1 MKSYEQEI
9 YKILIG
15 QTEEICVE
23 LDEAA
28 GDIQKALSS
37 TPKGLT
43 IHMKHKDSGETKSTT
58 FMGTHSAI
66 AAAKSHINSMKK
78 KGYEFQK
85 HELVEA
91 EMKKDDKAPFEPGK
105 PSKPVTPGKYGQE
118 VSKVRHLAR
127 QAMPK
132 TQKEQAAE
140 QEEAEDLSELKQDTL
155 KKYVDKAKSVA
166 KNQLYYARYGDP
178 DDREEG
184 EKAGADYNKRMKGIE
199 RASAK
204 IKEEAE
210 EPELEKTESKLY
222 DKSFDKYVDTFT
234 KKGKTTPDK
243 QAMYKNLAKN
253 AYKMLPGKSANPN
266 LPEEFEEEVD
276 QTIIEHK
283 SFDIELPETLRFGDY
298 LTAAKKLVENEEEAI
313 IVANEFFKE
322 QDESLVI
329 ESFTRADIEDKVKA
343 HQRAGHEVSMPK
355 YSTKEGKPY
364 AEYTVT
370 NKETNKKTK
379 YIHHGST
386 RRVVT

>member
-15 QTEEICVE
+15 QTEEECLE
-23 LDEAA
+23 LNEATTS
-28 GDIQKALSS
+28 DIQKALSS

-58 FMGTHSAI
+58 FMGTHSAV

-132 TQKEQAAE
+132 TQKEE
-140 QEEAEDLSELKQDTL
+140 VEELDELSKSTL
-155 KKYVDKAKSVA
+155 ASYAKKSSNDARMSGQIAK
-166 KNQLYYARYGDP
+166 DF
-178 DDREEG
+178 E
-184 EKAGADYNKRMKGIE
+184 NKSSSYRKPEMK
-199 RASAK
+199 ASAARLAGEYK
-204 IKEEAE
+204 KRSWKREDGVMKAIDRLAKEE
-210 EPELEKTESKLY
+210 
-222 DKSFDKYVDTFT
+222 V
-234 KKGKTTPDK
+234 
-243 QAMYKNLAKN
+243 
-253 AYKMLPGKSANPN
+253 
-266 LPEEFEEEVD
+266 EEEVD

-283 SFDIELPETLRFGDY
+283 AFDIELPETLRFGDY
-298 LTAAKKLVENEEEAI
+298 LTAAKKLVESEDEAI

>member
-15 QTEEICVE
+15 QTEEECLE
-23 LDEAA
+23 LDEATTS
-28 GDIQKALSS
+28 DIQKALSS

-58 FMGTHSAI
+58 FMGTHSAV

-132 TQKEQAAE
+132 TQKE
-140 QEEAEDLSELKQDTL
+140 
-155 KKYVDKAKSVA
+155 
-166 KNQLYYARYGDP
+166 
-178 DDREEG
+178 
-184 EKAGADYNKRMKGIE
+184 
-199 RASAK
+199 
-204 IKEEAE
+204 
-210 EPELEKTESKLY
+210 
-222 DKSFDKYVDTFT
+222 
-234 KKGKTTPDK
+234 
-243 QAMYKNLAKN
+243 
-253 AYKMLPGKSANPN
+253 
-266 LPEEFEEEVD
+266 EFEEEVD

-283 SFDIELPETLRFGDY
+283 TFDIELPETLRFGDY
-298 LTAAKKLVENEEEAI
+298 LTAAKKLVGNEDEAI
-313 IVANEFFKE
+313 TVANEFFKE

>member
-15 QTEEICVE
+15 QTEEACVE

-28 GDIQKALSS
+28 SDIQKALSS

-58 FMGTHSAI
+58 FMGTHSAV
-66 AAAKSHINSMKK
+66 AAAKSHINAMKK

-132 TQKEQAAE
+132 TQKEE
-140 QEEAEDLSELKQDTL
+140 FEELGEASQMRDDPLL
-155 KKYVDKAKSVA
+155 KKIGPIRSRDNTTGRVPPEDQQRGKELVKKAVQTSIA
-166 KNQLYYARYGDP
+166 
-178 DDREEG
+178 
-184 EKAGADYNKRMKGIE
+184 RMKTD
-199 RASAK
+199 K
-204 IKEEAE
+204 KPNLPEEFE
-210 EPELEKTESKLY
+210 DPELEKTESKLY

-266 LPEEFEEEVD
+266 LPEEFEEEID

-283 SFDIELPETLRFGDY
+283 AFDIELPETLRFGDY
-298 LTAAKKLVENEEEAI
+298 LTAAKKLVENEDEAI
-313 IVANEFFKE
+313 LVANEFFKE

-343 HQRAGHEVSMPK
+343 HQKAGHEVSMPK

-370 NKETNKKTK
+370 NKDTNKKTK

>member
-1 MKSYEQEI
+1 MKSYEQTITNILLGKSALAESHFKVGDEV
-9 YKILIG
+9 KIKETGDEGEVVKLDEPQVG
-15 QTEEICVE
+15 KYYTVKHEDGSMKKYSSDELELEDDDQEEMKEETED
-23 LDEAA
+23 LDEATA

-58 FMGTHSAI
+58 FMGTHSAV

-91 EMKKDDKAPFEPGK
+91 ETKKDDKAPFEPSK
-105 PSKPVTPGKYGQE
+105 PSKPVTPGKYGQD
-118 VSKVRHLAR
+118 VSKVKHLAR

-132 TQKEQAAE
+132 MQKEE
-140 QEEAEDLSELKQDTL
+140 IED
-155 KKYVDKAKSVA
+155 
-166 KNQLYYARYGDP
+166 
-178 DDREEG
+178 
-184 EKAGADYNKRMKGIE
+184 
-199 RASAK
+199 
-204 IKEEAE
+204 
-210 EPELEKTESKLY
+210 
-222 DKSFDKYVDTFT
+222 
-234 KKGKTTPDK
+234 
-243 QAMYKNLAKN
+243 
-253 AYKMLPGKSANPN
+253 
-266 LPEEFEEEVD
+266 EVD
-276 QTIIEHK
+276 QTIIEHNAL
-283 SFDIELPETLRFGDY
+283 DIEIPQTLRYGDY
-298 LTAAKKLVENEEEAI
+298 LTAAKKLVGEEEAI
-313 IVANEFFKE
+313 VVANHFFKE

-343 HQRAGHEVSMPK
+343 HTRAGHEVSMPK

-370 NKETNKKTK
+370 NKETKKKTK